1 MVPLLFELLKAGYPG
16 SQVLLIL
23 VVIYYLMEC
32 VLKKRLIELAAIAGF
47 LLLAT
52 FVLWIIDADRYIS
65 SLILGPNKI
74 SPIGIKFWPA
84 GAQFPWSFLYTWGS
98 VPAFVLA
105 GTALIALVA
114 GFFVRKIACCRKKA
128 VFVLIFLALGPGL
141 VVNVLLKDQL
151 GRARPREVVEFGGS
165 QQFTQFWQK
174 GTAGGNSSFPSGHAA
189 IAFFTIAP
197 WFVLRD
203 EKRTIAAGF
212 LVFGLCLGSLVG
224 IARILQ
230 GGHFVSD
237 VIWSAGLIYLI
248 GGVLALV
255 PGFGRVVGKDDESVH
270 LEVPACG

>member
-1 MVPLLFELLKAGYPG
+1 MCHLTEFILKR
-16 SQVLLIL
+16 
-23 VVIYYLMEC
+23 
-32 VLKKRLIELAAIAGF
+32 RLIELAVVTGF
-47 LLLAT
+47 LFLVT
-52 FVLWIIDADRYIS
+52 FVLWLTDADRYIAS
-65 SLILGPNKI
+65 VVLGPDKI
-74 SPIGIKFWPA
+74 SHIGAKFWPA
-84 GAQFPWSFLYTWGS
+84 GAQFPWNFLYTWGP

-128 VFVLIFLALGPGL
+128 VFVVIFLALGPGL

-165 QQFTQFWQK
+165 HQFTQFWQP

-189 IAFFTIAP
+189 IGFFMIAP

-203 EKRTIAAGF
+203 EKRTIAAVF

-224 IARILQ
+224 TARILQ

-255 PGFGRVVGKDDESVH
+255 LGFGRGVGKDNASVQ
-270 LEVPACG
+270 LGTYEQ